1 MLQGVVVVVVVVVVS
16 RALRRATLRL
26 KLHRRG
32 EKGAMRAPRVH
43 SKTTRV
49 APLLLTVLVLVLL
62 LQRCEV
68 TGVERAV
75 VQDGDA
81 VAPLAAP
88 RGAREELGP

>member
-16 RALRRATLRL
+16 RAPRRATLRL

-49 APLLLTVLVLVLL
+49 APLLLVLL